1 MLARPTV
8 RSTLAHGSREAV
20 ALAREVEPDVIV
32 LDLMLPG
39 LDGIEACRQ
48 IRTFSDAYVVM
59 LTARMEEIDRIVGLS
74 TGADDY
80 VTKPFFPGELMARVR
95 AMLRRPRQSREQSE
109 RVRRF
114 GDLEIDPR
122 AREVKLGSLPIAVT
136 AAGAIEPAARVGL

>member
-95 AMLRRPRQSREQSE
+95 AMLRRPRQSRSSQKGCEGSAIW
-109 RVRRF
+109 RST
-114 GDLEIDPR
+114 R
-122 AREVKLGSLPIAVT
+122 ARE
-136 AAGAIEPAARVGL
+136 R